1 MSSVSIPGSRGL
13 QRWCVWRKWSGG
25 NVWDSFSQNVDLV
38 VRWEG
43 LRDVRAAVCRGGNVV
58 GRQTSLLVLHFL
70 MEKDQYCLVG
80 WSGVGY
86 EGQVEVP
93 LVVHH
98 VVDPGAQVEK
108 AARKSLTSFRQFDTH
123 HNIQVTWQ
131 PTALWLANLNFPA
144 NLQSRYWS
152 RFCFPNKTDV
162 S

>member
-13 QRWCVWRKWSGG
+13 QRWCVWRKWCGG
-25 NVWDSFSQNVDLV
+25 NVWDSFAQNVDLV

-108 AARKSLTSFRQFDTH
+108 AAPEKSSLINWFFWAVLITVVRYQNNNDIICNLDEFLWTTLTGLVLLPDYCS
-123 HNIQVTWQ
+123 VG
-131 PTALWLANLNFPA
+131 
-144 NLQSRYWS
+144 
-152 RFCFPNKTDV
+152 K
-162 S
+162 